1 MQETQEDILT
11 DIVLQINN
19 VKRKQLLPWWI
30 KLFMWIFLLAGVS
43 VPFGIIFGIFGYRFS
58 MALYGLATNE
68 FLSVVGITIASIFLL
83 KGIVSYGLLMEK
95 DWAIKLG
102 ILDASL
108 GILICMLVMVYSLL
122 KFRGGYIS
130 FRIELLLLIPYL
142 IRLFK
147 IKPAWEKAVQIE

>member
-1 MQETQEDILT
+1 
-11 DIVLQINN
+11 
-19 VKRKQLLPWWI
+19 
-30 KLFMWIFLLAGVS
+30 
-43 VPFGIIFGIFGYRFS
+43 
-58 MALYGLATNE
+58 LATNE